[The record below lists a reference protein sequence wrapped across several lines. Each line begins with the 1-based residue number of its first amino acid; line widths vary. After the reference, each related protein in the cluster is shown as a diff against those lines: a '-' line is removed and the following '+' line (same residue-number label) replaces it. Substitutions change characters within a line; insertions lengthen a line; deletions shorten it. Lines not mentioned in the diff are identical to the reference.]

1 MKLCWIYVKSP
12 TLIMKYNHCS
22 NFVLYDTRPKD
33 IVEYCQKNCNLIDYF
48 IMDGSR
54 SPIRQVQLGFL
65 MNQIIVLPTDDPEKN
80 YKALQIWGVK

>member
-12 TLIMKYNHCS
+12 TLLMKYNHCS

-33 IVEYCQKNCNLIDYF
+33 IIEYCQKNVNLIDYF
-48 IMDGSR
+48 IMDGYR
-54 SPIRQVQLGFL
+54 SPIRQVHLSFL

-80 YKALQIWGVK
+80 YMALQIWGVK